1 MANLELPDQKKA
13 PPQFSAKEVL
23 KDELWQAFG
32 ELGICI
38 GNFASE
44 LAANKAAQGAAV
56 GQGPE
61 KSIRN
66 PKCNICQV
74 PMKLDGIN
82 EKRKMPR
89 KWRCCVCHKLKSDC
103 SRCGAV
109 VDDATSARHWKRCS
123 TKLLVPE
130 VKLSAP
136 PTCPSLACSCAAVS
150 FTGHSKYRIGCE
162 DTYEC
167 SRCFIKRHAL
177 CSLCHKLVPFIQAQR
192 HYKSCLRKEHTKGE
206 KWASFFENED
216 IPDTM

>member
-1 MANLELPDQKKA
+1 MANLELPEQKKA

-32 ELGICI
+32 EFGICI

-109 VDDATSARHWKRCS
+109 VDEAVSARHWNWCS
-123 TKLLVPE
+123 KKLLVPA
-130 VKLSAP
+130 VKLSSP
-136 PTCPSLACSCAAVS
+136 PTCPSLACSCAKAS

-167 SRCFIKRHAL
+167 SRCFKRHGL
-177 CSLCHKLVPFIQAQR
+177 CSLCHKLVPFSNSQR
-192 HYKSCLRKEHTKGE
+192 HYKSCIRKEHTKGE
-206 KWASFFENED
+206 KWASFFEKED
-216 IPDTM
+216 IPGTM

>member
-32 ELGICI
+32 EFGICI

-74 PMKLDGIN
+74 PMELDGIN

-109 VDDATSARHWKRCS
+109 VDEAVSARHWNWCS
-123 TKLLVPE
+123 KKLLVPA
-130 VKLSAP
+130 VKLSSP
-136 PTCPSLACSCAAVS
+136 PTCPSLACSCAKAS

-167 SRCFIKRHAL
+167 TRCFKRHGL
-177 CSLCHKLVPFIQAQR
+177 CSLCHKLVPFSQSQR

-206 KWASFFENED
+206 KWASFFEKED
-216 IPDTM
+216 IPETM